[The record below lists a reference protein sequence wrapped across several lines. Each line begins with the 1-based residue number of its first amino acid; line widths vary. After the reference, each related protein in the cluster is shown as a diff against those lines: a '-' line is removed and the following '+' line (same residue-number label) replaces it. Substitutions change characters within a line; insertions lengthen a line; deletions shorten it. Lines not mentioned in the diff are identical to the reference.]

1 MESYDLFN
9 QFTKFKHVKYVNKTL
24 IISSNH
30 MTIIDLD
37 DESESFH
44 WVFLIFNLLTRNS
57 KIFTRHY

>member
-9 QFTKFKHVKYVNKTL
+9 QFTKFKHVKYVSKTL